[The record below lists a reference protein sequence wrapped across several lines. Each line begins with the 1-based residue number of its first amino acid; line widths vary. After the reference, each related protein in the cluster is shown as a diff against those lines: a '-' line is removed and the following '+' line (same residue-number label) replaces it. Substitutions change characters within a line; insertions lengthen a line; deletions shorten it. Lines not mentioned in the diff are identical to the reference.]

1 MKSGYYNR
9 SIGDLKKR
17 LASSIPHDLLKELH
31 TKRSVRHFEVA
42 LRQLLFFSAAFAC
55 GWHFETLWV
64 RIPTALVLGFIVFD
78 GTVLLH
84 EVVHKNVFVGE
95 SARGYRLLGL
105 AYALPSGISP
115 SQFTRWHLDHHLE
128 LGSSVD
134 DPKRAYLSPKRNARW
149 LKLLYATP
157 VLFPIYFRAARRETR
172 TYPAEL
178 QERIRAERLG
188 AIALHL
194 AVAAAIAY
202 FGGTARLVW
211 LYVVPVFLVFPPAF
225 ALNRLGQ
232 HYDIVPG
239 EPAKWATRMK
249 KSRFWEFAYLW
260 SNYHLEHHYF
270 PAVPFYEL
278 PRLNDALIPFF
289 DREGV
294 RERTYRALVYD
305 WIVRNRTPHTD
316 WRREASAAPA
326 EDLNE
331 GSPGAGI
338 PPDPLHAD

>member
-1 MKSGYYNR
+1 MKSGYYNH

-17 LASSIPHDLLKELH
+17 LASSIPHDRLKELH
-31 TKRSVRHFEVA
+31 TKSPARHFAVA
-42 LRQLLFFSAAFAC
+42 LRQLILFAIALAC

-64 RIPTALVLGFIVFD
+64 RIPAALILGFVVFD

-84 EVVHKNVFVGE
+84 EVVHKTVFVGE
-95 SARGYRLLGL
+95 SARSYRLLGL

-115 SQFTRWHLDHHLE
+115 AQFTRWHLDHHLE

-134 DPKRAYLSPKRNARW
+134 DPKRAYLSPKKNVRW

-157 VLFPIYFRAARRETR
+157 VLFPIYFRAARKESRS
-172 TYPAEL
+172 YPVDL
-178 QERIRAERLG
+178 QRRIRAERLC
-188 AIALHL
+188 AIALH
-194 AVAAAIAY
+194 VAAAAAIGF

-211 LYVVPVFLVFPPAF
+211 LYLVPVFFVFPPAF

-232 HYDIVPG
+232 HYDIVPE

-249 KSRFWEFAYLW
+249 RSRFWEVAYLW

-278 PRLNDALIPFF
+278 PRLNDALVPFF
-289 DREGV
+289 TREGV

-305 WIVRNRTPHTD
+305 WIVKNRRPHSD
-316 WRREASAAPA
+316 WQRTA
-326 EDLNE
+326 ETAVAE
-331 GSPGAGI
+331 S
-338 PPDPLHAD
+338 